1 MIEVENVTKVYGDF
15 KAVDSISFRV
25 EKGEILGF
33 LGPNGAGKSTTMR
46 IITCFMPPTEGRASV
61 EGIDCVENSV
71 EVRKRIGYL
80 PESAPLYKDMKVS
93 EFLDFAAS
101 VKSLRGDEKRR
112 AVASA
117 MEKTEITDVQ
127 GKIIDK
133 LSRGYRQRV
142 GLAQALVGEPDVLI
156 LDEPTAGLDPK
167 QIVDIRNVIKELSK
181 ERTIILSSHILP
193 EVSILCDRV
202 VIIDKG
208 KIVAVDTPENLIKD
222 KQKVMQ
228 VELSVRGDARADV
241 VSRFIEALEGI
252 VSVKALETVVPGE
265 NRFLVEAVTG
275 KDIRGEL
282 SSAIVSKGFDLLEL
296 KPKLLSL
303 EDVFMDIVTEEEMGE
318 GDE

>member
-1 MIEVENVTKVYGDF
+1 MIEVENVTKVYDDF

-61 EGIDCVENSV
+61 EGLDCVENSV
-71 EVRKRIGYL
+71 EVRKKIGYL

-93 EFLDFAAS
+93 EFLDFTAS

-112 AVASA
+112 AIASA
-117 MEKTEITDVQ
+117 MEKTEIADVQ
-127 GKIIDK
+127 GKVIDK
-133 LSRGYRQRV
+133 LSKGYRQRV
-142 GLAQALVGEPDVLI
+142 GLAQALVGEPEVLI

-167 QIVDIRNVIKELSK
+167 QIVDIRNVIKELSSD
-181 ERTIILSSHILP
+181 RTIILSSHILP

-208 KIVAVDTPENLIKD
+208 KIVAVDKPENLIKSR
-222 KQKVMQ
+222 QKAMR
-228 VELSVRGDARADV
+228 VELSTGGNAGE
-241 VSRFIEALEGI
+241 VSRFIETLEGI
-252 VSVKALETVVPGE
+252 SSVKGLDPIIPGE
-265 NRFLVEAVTG
+265 HRFIVEAVTG
-275 KDIRGEL
+275 KDMRGEL

-296 KPKLLSL
+296 KPEVLSL
-303 EDVFMDIVTEEEMGE
+303 EDVFMDIVTEEEK
-318 GDE
+318 GDGDG

>member
-1 MIEVENVTKVYGDF
+1 MIEVENVTKVYDDF

-46 IITCFMPPTEGRASV
+46 IITCYMPPTEGRASV
-61 EGIDCVENSV
+61 EGIDCVENSI

-80 PESAPLYKDMKVS
+80 PESAPLYKDMKVA
-93 EFLDFAAS
+93 EFLDFTAS
-101 VKSLRGDEKRR
+101 VKSLRGDAKRR

-117 MEKTEITDVQ
+117 MEMTETTDVQ

-133 LSRGYRQRV
+133 LSKGYRQRV
-142 GLAQALVGEPDVLI
+142 GLAQALIGEPEVLI

-167 QIVDIRNVIKELSK
+167 QIVDIRKVIKELSK

-208 KIVAVDTPENLIKD
+208 KIVAVDTPENLIKNR
-222 KQKVMQ
+222 QKFMR
-228 VELSVRGDARADV
+228 VELSTKGDAGE
-241 VSRFIEALEGI
+241 VSRFIESLAGI
-252 VSVKALETVVPGE
+252 SSVKGLEQQMQGE
-265 NRFLVEAVTG
+265 DRFLVEAVIG

-282 SSAIVSKGFDLLEL
+282 SAAIIGKGFDLLEL
-296 KPKLLSL
+296 KPKVLSL
-303 EDVFMDIVTEEEMGE
+303 EDVFMDIVTEEEKGE

>member
-15 KAVDSISFRV
+15 KAVDSISFGV

-46 IITCFMPPTEGRASV
+46 IITCYMPPTEGRASV
-61 EGIDCVENSV
+61 EGIDCVENSI
-71 EVRKRIGYL
+71 EVRRRIGYL
-80 PESAPLYKDMKVS
+80 PESAPLYKEMKVA
-93 EFLDFAAS
+93 EFLDFTAS

-117 MEKTEITDVQ
+117 MEMTEIADVQ

-133 LSRGYRQRV
+133 LSKGYRQRV
-142 GLAQALVGEPDVLI
+142 GLAQALIGEPEVLI

-167 QIVDIRNVIKELSK
+167 QIVDIRKVIKELSK

-208 KIVAVDTPENLIKD
+208 KIVAVDKPENLIKNR
-222 KQKVMQ
+222 QKFMR
-228 VELSVRGDARADV
+228 VELSTKGDAGE
-241 VSRFIEALEGI
+241 VSRFITSLEGI
-252 VSVKALETVVPGE
+252 SSVKGLEQEMQGE
-265 NRFLVEAVTG
+265 HRFLVEAVIG

-282 SSAIVSKGFDLLEL
+282 SAAIIGKGFDLLEL
-296 KPKLLSL
+296 KPKVLSL
-303 EDVFMDIVTEEEMGE
+303 EDVFMDIVTEEEKGE